1 MNSTNE
7 SRDYESEQEE
17 LILLMEQ
24 MQTTNE
30 RLQAELKELQ
40 QKYSRLQQQSSQ
52 QETQIQTL
60 LSDKQKLSEQVR
72 KQMSQVA
79 QQAELIEKLNESD
92 KQLSEANKKLK
103 DAEQKKKE
111 SDSQLKEAKNL
122 YSAANQREAQLKK
135 EKAQLLESIDKSAE
149 ERARQLVYP
158 IRNEYENKQRR
169 INKFT
174 VAAISILMIYSV
186 CVTGAWISDHT
197 GVFVGQTGVVNFFVS
212 FGNGFV
218 SVLSGIIYLL
228 DSAVNALQGST
239 GDLISRLI
247 VYGLFAA
254 LGLTGAF
261 LGIRKGIPKLK
272 KNFGKIMRTYERN
285 GVLGYKKAMTVSLCV
300 IALCFSILLAEYF
313 MLNVITYWILM
324 CIGFNLTYHFSTYE
338 KLV

>member
-7 SRDYESEQEE
+7 SNNYENEQEE

-72 KQMSQVA
+72 KQMLQVA

-92 KQLSEANKKLK
+92 KQLSEANRKLK
-103 DAEQKKKE
+103 DAEQRKKE
-111 SDSQLKEAKNL
+111 SDSQLKEARNL

-169 INKFT
+169 VNKFT
-174 VAAISILMIYSV
+174 VAAISILMIYSM

-197 GVFVGQTGVVNFFVS
+197 GVFVGQTGIANFFVS

-218 SVLSGIIYLL
+218 SVLSGIRYLL
-228 DSAVNALQGST
+228 DSAVNALQSST

-247 VYGLFAA
+247 VYGLFAV

-261 LGIRKGIPKLK
+261 LGIWKGIPKLK
-272 KNFGKIMRTYERN
+272 KNFGKIIRTYERN
-285 GVLGYKKAMTVSLCV
+285 GVAGYKKAMTVSLCV
-300 IALCFSILLAEYF
+300 IALCFSILLAEYA
-313 MLNVITYWILM
+313 LVNVIGVWMLM
-324 CIGFNLTYHFSTYE
+324 SVGLNLTYHFATYDR
-338 KLV
+338 